1 MSLVFFLFVL
11 VLQNPNLEFVQ
22 LYLVP
27 VISLLCMDCRLFK
40 LIYSALW
47 LQIIFQRN
55 PNTNYNTNL
64 VEFTAE
70 VFN

>member
-27 VISLLCMDCRLFK
+27 VISLLCMDCRLLNCFTLLSGYRLYFK
-40 LIYSALW
+40 EI
-47 LQIIFQRN
+47 QIQITIQIS
-55 PNTNYNTNL
+55 
-64 VEFTAE
+64 
-70 VFN
+70 